1 MQPAAEL
8 DLAGA
13 LPAGRLVVEASAGTG
28 KTYAVA
34 AFVTRLVAEA
44 DIPIRKLLVTT
55 FTRVAAQELRDRIR
69 LRLLG
74 ALEFLQ
80 SGREPQAHDSVESAL
95 SACDAAERK
104 LRSARIGNAVSE
116 FDTAT
121 ISTIHGFCQR
131 VLRMAGSTAQ
141 LAELGGSGSE
151 LVAEVV
157 NDMLVAASTLSPQTW
172 DSGRLELI
180 VKAKLGNPTAQLWQA
195 DAAEGSSGAALDLVQ
210 RCVDEINRRMLS
222 TLSYDALL
230 QTAVRLVV
238 GPEAAALRAAV
249 QARFA
254 VAVVDE
260 AQDTDPLQWQLFDA
274 LFPLQG
280 SGRLIVVGDPKQS
293 IYAFRGADVNSYLQ
307 ARDSAERKT
316 LSTNFRSD
324 QALLDVLNCLMAAA
338 QFGPQIEY
346 QPVQAEPRLRH
357 KRAGSGEPVADLLV
371 LPAGYDHDLL
381 RHSVV
386 QKVRAVL
393 DSDLQRADADP
404 HPHPARPGEI
414 AILVDN
420 RYLGRQLENALRRAG
435 IPAVSG
441 GTEAVTKSAAA
452 TELRCLLQALVRPAT
467 QGPAR
472 RVAIGW
478 FGSQQLADLA
488 AQDDA
493 VLVFVQENLAAWAI
507 VLQQH
512 GVAAL
517 GVQLLAREQTLQRML
532 ATGHGERWLTDL
544 AHLLE
549 LLHERTHGSGTQPQL
564 ALDVLNGLGRLEE
577 THELISRRVESDA
590 DAVQIL
596 TVHAAKGLQFP
607 VVLVPIEWKK
617 PANMKHNRPPIF
629 RAEPDDLQRRIDV
642 TWLEGKELA
651 AVWER
656 VADERAAEQ
665 ARLLYVAVTRA
676 QHKLVLWL
684 ATDEDA
690 AATALYQ
697 CFGIQSVPTGAAQL
711 AAQLAERIQ
720 HLGSSLLIA
729 DVEPG
734 ARAAGAALP
743 RAVHNAQPE
752 TLTLAAP
759 PLPVVQHFR
768 RWSFSRIVA
777 RGTTHYDGAPAG
789 MDEFLHAVEPEEIA
803 PVALPAAPAGLLAAQ
818 PAGTQFG
825 TLVHTIL
832 QRTDASMA
840 ALEDE
845 IALHVPPVWLAGKG
859 LAQRP
864 ALVAGLA
871 AALRTP
877 LGPALDEV
885 RLCDLQ
891 PAARLPELWFDLTLA
906 EGSGQLRASDIGRLL
921 ADRLPKADV
930 LRPYADRLA
939 AAEFDI
945 ALSGMLTGS
954 IDALLQLPGAA
965 GRLLVVDY
973 KSNRLALPGAADA
986 AQAYL
991 PQQLCRAMEDNHY
1004 MLQALLYLVAAH
1016 RFLRWRTARPDPAAQ
1031 MAGFAYLFV
1040 RGMLGPDTPRD
1051 ATNNP
1056 AGVFVWQAPP
1066 GLIGSLS
1073 DLLAGR
1079 LQL

>member
-1 MQPAAEL
+1 VIQPAAEL

-13 LPAGRLVVEASAGTG
+13 LPTGRLVVEASAGTG

-34 AFVTRLVAEA
+34 AFVTRLVAED
-44 DIPIRKLLVTT
+44 DIPIRKILVTT

-74 ALEFLQ
+74 ALDFLL
-80 SGREPQAHDSVESAL
+80 SGREPQPNDSVEAAL
-95 SACDAAERK
+95 SACDATERK
-104 LRSARIGNAVSE
+104 LRSGRIGTAVSE
-116 FDTAT
+116 FDAAT

-131 VLRMAGSTAQ
+131 VLRMAGSSAQ
-141 LAELGGSGSE
+141 LAEMGGSGSE

-157 NDMLVAASTLSPQTW
+157 NDVLVAASMQSTETW

-180 VKAKLGNPTAQLWQA
+180 VKAKLGNPTAELWQS
-195 DAAEGSSGAALDLVQ
+195 DAPEGSAGAALDLVE
-210 RCVDEINRRMLS
+210 RCVAEVNRRMLT

-230 QTAVRLVV
+230 QAAVRLVAN
-238 GPEAAALRAAV
+238 PDAAALRAAV
-249 QARFA
+249 QERFA

-274 LFPLQG
+274 LFPAVG
-280 SGRLIVVGDPKQS
+280 RGRLIVVGDPKQS

-307 ARDSAERKT
+307 ARASAERKT

-346 QPVQAEPRLRH
+346 QPVQAEPRHQL
-357 KRAGSGEPVADLLV
+357 KRAGGGAPVADLLV
-371 LPAGYDHDLL
+371 LPADYDNDALY
-381 RHSVV
+381 HSVV
-386 QKVRAVL
+386 QKVRAML
-393 DSDLQRADADP
+393 ATELLRANAVP
-404 HPHPARPGEI
+404 QVVRPGEI

-420 RYLGRQLENALRRAG
+420 RYLGQQLEKALRLAG

-441 GTEAVTKSAAA
+441 GTEAVTKSDAA
-452 TELRCLLQALVRPAT
+452 TELRSLLRALLRPAA

-472 RVAIGW
+472 RVALGW
-478 FGSQQLADLA
+478 FGNQQLAGLV

-493 VLVFVQENLAAWAI
+493 ALVEVQESLAGWAN

-517 GVQLLAREQTLQRML
+517 GVQLLASEQTLQRML
-532 ATGHGERWLTDL
+532 ATGHGERRLTDL

-549 LLHERTHGSGTQPQL
+549 LLHERTHGSGIQPQL
-564 ALDVLNGLGRLEE
+564 ALDVLNGLGRLED

-617 PANMKHNRPPIF
+617 RAKPRHDRPPIF
-629 RAEPDDLQRRIDV
+629 RAKPDDLQRRIDV
-642 TWLEGKELA
+642 SWLQRKAQDESWK
-651 AVWER
+651 R
-656 VADERAAEQ
+656 VADESAAEQ

-684 ATDEDA
+684 ATDDGA
-690 AATALYQ
+690 AETALYR
-697 CFGIQSVPTGAAQL
+697 CFGIQSVPSAAAQL
-711 AAQLAERIQ
+711 SAQLAERIRD
-720 HLGSSLLIA
+720 LGSSLSIV

-734 ARAAGAALP
+734 ARPAIAAVP
-743 RAVHNAQPE
+743 RAAQSAQPE
-752 TLTLAAP
+752 ALRLAAP
-759 PLPVVQHFR
+759 PPPVVQHFL

-777 RGTTHYDGAPAG
+777 RSAANFDDAPAG
-789 MDEFLHAVEPEEIA
+789 MDEFLHPLEQEEIP
-803 PVALPAAPAGLLAAQ
+803 PVALPAAAVGLLAAQ
-818 PAGTQFG
+818 PAGTRFG
-825 TLVHTIL
+825 TLVHAIL
-832 QRTDASMA
+832 QRTDASVA

-845 IALHVPPVWLAGKG
+845 IALHFPPRGVAAQE

-877 LGPALDEV
+877 LGPALNEV

-906 EGSGQLRASDIGRLL
+906 EGSAQLRASDIGRLL
-921 ADRLPKADV
+921 ADQLPQADV

-945 ALSGMLTGS
+945 GLSGMLTGS

-965 GRLLVVDY
+965 GQLLVVDY
-973 KSNRLALPGAADA
+973 KSNRLALPGAKNAGH
-986 AQAYL
+986 AYL
-991 PQQLCRAMEDNHY
+991 PQHLCRAMEDNHY
-1004 MLQALLYLVAAH
+1004 VLQALLYLVAAY
-1016 RFLRWRTARPDPAAQ
+1016 RFLRWRTARPDPHAQ
-1031 MAGFAYLFV
+1031 LAGFAYLFV

-1051 ATNNP
+1051 AANNP
-1056 AGVFVWQAPP
+1056 AGVFAWQAPP

-1073 DLLAGR
+1073 RLLAGR
-1079 LQL
+1079 LQR

>member
-1 MQPAAEL
+1 MIQPAAEL

-13 LPAGRLVVEASAGTG
+13 LPTGRLVVEASAGTG

-44 DIPIRKLLVTT
+44 DIPIRKQLVTT

-69 LRLLG
+69 RRLLG
-74 ALEFLQ
+74 ALDFLQ
-80 SGREPQAHDSVESAL
+80 SGREPQVHDSVETAL
-95 SACDAAERK
+95 ATGDAAECK
-104 LRSARIGNAVSE
+104 LRCARIGNAVSE

-157 NDMLVAASTLSPQTW
+157 NDMLVAASTLSRQTW
-172 DSGRLELI
+172 DSRRLELI

-195 DAAEGSSGAALDLVQ
+195 DAAQGGGSAALDLVQ
-210 RCVDEINRRMLS
+210 RCVAEVNRRMLS

-249 QARFA
+249 QERFA

-274 LFPLQG
+274 LFPVQG

-307 ARDSAERKT
+307 ARASAERKT

-324 QALLDVLNCLMAAA
+324 QPLLDVLNCLLAGA

-357 KRAGSGEPVADLLV
+357 KRAGSGEPVAELLV
-371 LPAGYDHDLL
+371 LPSDYDNDLL
-381 RHSVV
+381 HHSVV

-404 HPHPARPGEI
+404 HPARPGEI
-414 AILVDN
+414 AILVDK

-452 TELRCLLQALVRPAT
+452 TELRSLLQGLVRPAA

-488 AQDDA
+488 AHDDA
-493 VLVFVQENLAAWAI
+493 ALVEVQESLAAWAI

-517 GVQLLAREQTLQRML
+517 AVQLLASEQTLQRML
-532 ATGHGERWLTDL
+532 ATGQGERRLTDL

-564 ALDVLNGLGRLEE
+564 ALDMLNGLGRLEE

-617 PANMKHNRPPIF
+617 HAKLKHDRPPIF
-629 RAEPDDLQRRIDV
+629 RAKPDDLQRRIDV
-642 TWLEGKELA
+642 SWLERKEQA
-651 AVWER
+651 ETWER
-656 VADERAAEQ
+656 VADEIAAEQ

-676 QHKLVLWL
+676 QHRLVLWL
-684 ATDEDA
+684 ATDNGA
-690 AATALYQ
+690 AETALYQ
-697 CFGIQSVPTGAAQL
+697 CFGIQSVPSGAAQL
-711 AAQLAERIQ
+711 SAQLAARIQ

-734 ARAAGAALP
+734 AWAAGAALP
-743 RAVHNAQPE
+743 RAVPNAQRE

-759 PLPVVQHFR
+759 PPPVVQHFR

-777 RGTTHYDGAPAG
+777 RDSAHFEGAPAG
-789 MDEFLHAVEPEEIA
+789 MDEFLHAAEPEEIA
-803 PVALPAAPAGLLAAQ
+803 PVALPAAPAGLLAAL

-832 QRTDASMA
+832 QRTDASAA

-845 IALHVPPVWLAGKG
+845 ITLRVPQVGLAGRV
-859 LAQRP
+859 LTLRP

-906 EGSGQLRASDIGRLL
+906 EGAGQLRASDIGRLL
-921 ADRLPKADV
+921 ADRLPQADV

-939 AAEFDI
+939 SAGFDI

-954 IDALLQLPGAA
+954 IDALLQLPGAV

-986 AQAYL
+986 AHAYL

-1016 RFLRWRTARPDPAAQ
+1016 RFLRWRTARPDPGAQ
-1031 MAGFAYLFV
+1031 IAGFAYLFV

>member
-1 MQPAAEL
+1 MMQAAAEL

-13 LPAGRLVVEASAGTG
+13 LPTGRLVVEASAGTG

-34 AFVTRLVAEA
+34 AFVTRLVAED
-44 DIPIRKLLVTT
+44 DIPIRQILVTT

-74 ALEFLQ
+74 ALEFLR
-80 SGREPQAHDSVESAL
+80 SGGGLGARDSVEAAL
-95 SACDAAERK
+95 SACDAAQRT
-104 LRSARIGNAVSE
+104 LRSQRLANAVSE

-131 VLRMAGSTAQ
+131 VLRMAGSNAQ

-157 NDMLVAASTLSPQTW
+157 NDMLVAASTLAAQTW
-172 DSGRLELI
+172 DSSRLERI
-180 VKAKLGNPTAQLWQA
+180 VKAKLGNPTARLWQA
-195 DAAEGSSGAALDLVQ
+195 DAAAGNGDAALDLVQ
-210 RCVDEINRRMLS
+210 RCVDEVNRRMLS

-230 QTAVRLVV
+230 QTAVRLV
-238 GPEAAALRAAV
+238 GDPEAAALRAAV

-274 LFPLQG
+274 LFPVAG
-280 SGRLIVVGDPKQS
+280 RGRLIVVGDPKQS
-293 IYAFRGADVNSYLQ
+293 IYAFRGADVNSYLH
-307 ARDSAERKT
+307 ARASAERKT

-324 QALLDVLNCLMAAA
+324 QPLLDVLNCLMAAA

-346 QPVQAEPRLRH
+346 QPVQAAPGQQH
-357 KRAGSGEPVADLLV
+357 KRAGSGAAVAELLV
-371 LPAGYDHDLL
+371 LPADYDSDLL
-381 RHSVV
+381 HHSVV

-393 DSDLQRADADP
+393 DSDLQPAGTVARV
-404 HPHPARPGEI
+404 ARPGDV

-420 RYLGRQLENALRRAG
+420 RYLGRQLENALLRAG

-441 GTEAVTKSAAA
+441 GTDAVTNSTAC
-452 TELRCLLQALVRPAT
+452 TELRSLLQALVWPAA

-472 RVAIGW
+472 RVALGW

-488 AQDDA
+488 VQDDA
-493 VLVFVQENLAAWAI
+493 ALVLMQESLAVWAV
-507 VLQQH
+507 VLQRH

-532 ATGHGERWLTDL
+532 AAGHGERRLTDL

-564 ALDVLNGLGRLEE
+564 ALDVLNDLERLEE

-607 VVLVPIEWKK
+607 VVLVPIEWKQ
-617 PANMKHNRPPIF
+617 PAKMKHDRPPIY
-629 RAEPDDLQRRIDV
+629 RNQPDDLERRIDV
-642 TWLEGKELA
+642 SWLLGKGQDEA
-651 AVWER
+651 WER
-656 VADERAAEQ
+656 VAAERAAEQ

-684 ATDEDA
+684 ASDEHA

-697 CFGIQSVPTGAAQL
+697 CFGIQHVSSGAAQL
-711 AAQLAERIQ
+711 SAQLAERIRD
-720 HLGSSLLIA
+720 LGSSLLIA
-729 DVEPG
+729 DVVPG
-734 ARAAGAALP
+734 ALAAVAALP
-743 RAVHNAQPE
+743 RAVQNAQPE
-752 TLTLAAP
+752 ALRLAAP
-759 PLPVVQHFR
+759 PPPVAQHFR

-777 RGTTHYDGAPAG
+777 RSAAHFDGGPAG
-789 MDEFLHAVEPEEIA
+789 MDEFLHPVEQEEIA
-803 PVALPAAPAGLLAAQ
+803 PVALPSAPAGLLAAQ

-825 TLVHTIL
+825 TLVHAIL
-832 QRTDASMA
+832 QRTDASAA

-845 IALHVPPVWLAGKG
+845 IALHVPRVGLAVKG

-877 LGPALDEV
+877 LGPALNEV

-921 ADRLPKADV
+921 ADQLPKADV

-965 GRLLVVDY
+965 GQLLVVDY
-973 KSNRLALPGAADA
+973 KSNRLAVPGAADA

-991 PQQLCRAMEDNHY
+991 PQQLCRSMEDNHY
-1004 MLQALLYLVAAH
+1004 MLQALLYLVAAY
-1016 RFLRWRTARPDPAAQ
+1016 RFLRWRTARPDPTVQ
-1031 MAGFAYLFV
+1031 LAGFAYLFV

-1056 AGVFVWQAPP
+1056 AGVFAWQAPP

-1073 DLLAGR
+1073 QLLAGR

>member
-1 MQPAAEL
+1 MIQPAAEL

-13 LPAGRLVVEASAGTG
+13 LPTGRLVVEASAGTG

-34 AFVTRLVAEA
+34 AFVTRLVAED
-44 DIPIRKLLVTT
+44 DIPMRKLLVTT

-74 ALEFLQ
+74 ALDFLQ
-80 SGREPQAHDSVESAL
+80 SEREPRPGDSVETAL
-95 SACDAAERK
+95 SACDATERK
-104 LRSARIGNAVSE
+104 LRSARIGTAVSE
-116 FDTAT
+116 FDAAT

-131 VLRMAGSTAQ
+131 VLRMAGSSAQ
-141 LAELGGSGSE
+141 LAETGGSGSE

-157 NDMLVAASTLSPQTW
+157 NDVLVAASMQSTETW

-180 VKAKLGNPTAQLWQA
+180 VKAKLGNPTAELWQS
-195 DAAEGSSGAALDLVQ
+195 DAAEGSGGLALDLVQ
-210 RCVDEINRRMLS
+210 RCVAEVNRRMLT

-230 QTAVRLVV
+230 QAAVRLVAN
-238 GPEAAALRAAV
+238 PDAAALRAAV
-249 QARFA
+249 QERFA

-274 LFPLQG
+274 LFPVLG
-280 SGRLIVVGDPKQS
+280 RGRLIVVGDPKQS

-307 ARDSAERKT
+307 ARASAERKT

-346 QPVQAEPRLRH
+346 QPVHAEPRHQL
-357 KRAGSGEPVADLLV
+357 KRAGGGAPVADLLV
-371 LPAGYDHDLL
+371 LPAGYDNDLL
-381 RHSVV
+381 HHSVV
-386 QKVRAVL
+386 QKVRTMLDTELMRANAVP
-393 DSDLQRADADP
+393 QVV
-404 HPHPARPGEI
+404 RPGEI
-414 AILVDN
+414 AILVDT
-420 RYLGRQLENALRRAG
+420 RYLGQQLEKALRRAG
-435 IPAVSG
+435 IAAVSG
-441 GTEAVTKSAAA
+441 GTEAVTKSDAA
-452 TELRCLLQALVRPAT
+452 TELRSLLRALLRPAA

-472 RVAIGW
+472 RVALGW
-478 FGSQQLADLA
+478 FGSLELAGFP

-493 VLVFVQENLAAWAI
+493 ALVEVQESLAGWAI

-517 GVQLLAREQTLQRML
+517 GVQLLASEQRLQRIL
-532 ATGHGERWLTDL
+532 AAGHGERRLTDL

-564 ALDVLNGLGRLEE
+564 ALDVLNGLGRLEA

-617 PANMKHNRPPIF
+617 RAKPKRDQPPIF
-629 RAEPDDLQRRIDV
+629 RAKPDDLQRRIDV
-642 TWLEGKELA
+642 SWLEGKGQAEA
-651 AVWER
+651 WER
-656 VADERAAEQ
+656 VADESAAEQ

-684 ATDEDA
+684 ATDDDA
-690 AATALYQ
+690 AETALYR
-697 CFGIQSVPTGAAQL
+697 CFGIQGVPSGAAQL
-711 AAQLAERIQ
+711 SAQLAERISD
-720 HLGSSLLIA
+720 LGSGLSIV
-729 DVEPG
+729 DVEPD
-734 ARAAGAALP
+734 ARPAVAALP
-743 RAVHNAQPE
+743 RAVQSAQSE
-752 TLTLAAP
+752 ALRLAAP
-759 PLPVVQHFR
+759 PPPVVQHFR

-777 RGTTHYDGAPAG
+777 RSAAHFDDAPAG
-789 MDEFLHAVEPEEIA
+789 MDEFLHPTQQEEIMPA
-803 PVALPAAPAGLLAAQ
+803 ALPAAAVGLLAAQ
-818 PAGTQFG
+818 PAGTRFG
-825 TLVHTIL
+825 TLVHAIL
-832 QRTDASMA
+832 QRTDASAA

-845 IALHVPPVWLAGKG
+845 IALHIPPRGVAAQE

-877 LGPALDEV
+877 LGPALNEV

-906 EGSGQLRASDIGRLL
+906 EGSAQLRASDIGRLL
-921 ADRLPKADV
+921 ADQLPQADV

-965 GRLLVVDY
+965 GQLLVVDY
-973 KSNRLALPGAADA
+973 KSNRLALPGAKNASH
-986 AQAYL
+986 AYL
-991 PQQLCRAMEDNHY
+991 PQRLCRAMEDSHY
-1004 MLQALLYLVAAH
+1004 VLQALLYLVAAY
-1016 RFLRWRTARPDPAAQ
+1016 RFLRWRTGRPDPAAQ
-1031 MAGFAYLFV
+1031 LAGFAYLFV

-1051 ATNNP
+1051 AANNP
-1056 AGVFVWQAPP
+1056 AGVFAWQAPP

-1073 DLLAGR
+1073 QLLAGR